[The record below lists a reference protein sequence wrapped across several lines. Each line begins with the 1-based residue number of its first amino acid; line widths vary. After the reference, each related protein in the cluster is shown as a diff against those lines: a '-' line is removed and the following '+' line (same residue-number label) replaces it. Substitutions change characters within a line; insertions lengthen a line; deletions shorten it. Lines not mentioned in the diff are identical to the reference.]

1 MKPNGIT
8 AEIKS
13 LFKKYSSV
21 FVGDDVDKFAGYLY
35 IMLTLIT
42 VAFFGLFAIGPT
54 LNTVSNLNKQYKD
67 NMVIYDALSQ
77 KLTNLALLDS
87 HYKIISPHVENVY
100 AAIPKSNEIPKLTR
114 QLENLAA
121 SHNIQITKLTFGTVE
136 IFPNSKK
143 TPLYSFT
150 FTINVAGNQINV
162 NSFIS
167 DVINFEGIVG
177 VDKIVTGTSP
187 ENKYTTSFT
196 GRVFFAP

>member
-1 MKPNGIT
+1 MKTAVIT
-8 AEIKS
+8 AEFKS
-13 LFKKYSSV
+13 IFRKYASI
-21 FVGDDVDKFAGYLY
+21 FVGNDVEKFAGYLY

-42 VAFFGLFAIGPT
+42 VSFFGLFAIGPT

-67 NMVIYDALSQ
+67 NMIIYDALSQ

-87 HYKIISPHVENVY
+87 QYQIIKPKVDGVY
-100 AAIPKSNEIPKLTR
+100 AAIPRSNDIPKLTR
-114 QLENLAA
+114 QLENLAVIN
-121 SHNIQITKLTFGTVE
+121 NIQITKLSFGTVE
-136 IFPNSKK
+136 IYPNSKK

-150 FTINVAGNQINV
+150 FTINVAGNQEDV
-162 NSFIS
+162 NIFLS
-167 DVINFEGIVG
+167 DVINFERIVG